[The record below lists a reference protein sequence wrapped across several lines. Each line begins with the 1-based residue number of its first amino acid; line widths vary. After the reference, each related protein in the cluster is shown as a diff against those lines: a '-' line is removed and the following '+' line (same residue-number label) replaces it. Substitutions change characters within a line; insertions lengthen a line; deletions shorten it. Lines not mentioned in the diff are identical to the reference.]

1 MGCYFL
7 VWGTQGS
14 IRRHVKIVSVYAV
27 ITTES
32 SDKGVGK
39 LIIANS
45 DGMSPWHVLNSS
57 LGRTIVIL
65 LKMNFFINIK
75 LFVLTN
81 SSKQVT

>member
-1 MGCYFL
+1 MRCYFL

-14 IRRHVKIVSVYAV
+14 IRCHVKIVSVYAM

-45 DGMSPWHVLNSS
+45 DGM
-57 LGRTIVIL
+57 RTPL
-65 LKMNFFINIK
+65 
-75 LFVLTN
+75 
-81 SSKQVT
+81 

>member
-1 MGCYFL
+1 MRRYFL

-39 LIIANS
+39 LTIANS
-45 DGMSPWHVLNSS
+45 DGMSPRHVLNTS
-57 LGRTIVIL
+57 LRRTILIL
-65 LKMNFFINIK
+65 LKMNFLINIK
-75 LFVLTN
+75 LFVI
-81 SSKQVT
+81 